1 MELRPKYYRKRR
13 QPEIGLEA
21 PHMTNPEEWMHFPG
35 IEVDIAHRGEKPT
48 PNLPVFFEE
57 LGKEDRI
64 GYCTSSLETKKIG
77 DVKVRRVIFHI
88 WVNRPV
94 LNRHNLTQSD
104 IYAAYPHWRLGRL
117 ILNKTYNVFGVGT
130 IMNQIKKRI

>member
-21 PHMTNPEEWMHFPG
+21 PHMTNPEDWMHFPG
-35 IEVDIAHRGEKPT
+35 IYTDINHRAVKPM
-48 PNLPVFFEE
+48 PSLPVYFEE

-77 DVKVRRVIFHI
+77 DLRVRRAIFHI
-88 WVNRPV
+88 WVNRV
-94 LNRHNLTQSD
+94 ILNRLNLTQGD
-104 IYAAYPHWRLGRL
+104 IYAAFPHWKFGRI

-130 IMNQIKKRI
+130 IMSQLKKRI